1 MFASATA
8 FQAEFTCTDA
18 NHGPA
23 SSCVCTGCIPDASWH
38 SFVAECLAI
47 APVDGLCTTWDKYS
61 TYGAMPDW
69 DTSLVTDMTG
79 YTAST
84 GAFKGFG
91 DKSLFNADISKW
103 DTRRVTDMHDMFYA
117 CTAFNQDIGNWNTS
131 QVTNMYAMFAQA
143 SAFNQDIG
151 SWNTAQVTG
160 MDSMFN
166 QASAFNQ
173 DIGNWNTE
181 KVTIMSSMFN
191 LASAF
196 NQDISSWN
204 GTAATTVQTKMF
216 TGATAFQAKFDCDN
230 AETGPAQSCST
241 IKSTWVAPPPP
252 ASYIYINGKQLYQDS
267 DGWILL
273 LAYDHVGG
281 ESNALVPGEAPLSPT
296 GSYSH
301 IWLDDLSLTAD
312 NVESVRFY
320 CTSSGHSRV
329 VHFETSNV
337 FAKSALVSDTATGN
351 KLSYWTSGTT
361 KFSDHTAFIPDAT
374 NEFLN
379 SIVEFPFYKAGE
391 NHWAIRGDQSG
402 DRWECD
408 DAPYQTGARDRFSTV
423 HQIWF
428 KQAPP

>member
-1 MFASATA
+1 MAKYQYKFNGDISNWNTSQVTNMRTMFGN
-8 FQAEFTCTDA
+8 TDDF
-18 NHGPA
+18 NQPIG
-23 SSCVCTGCIPDASWH
+23 SWDT
-38 SFVAECLAI
+38 SRVTDMTETFRAAYKFNQNI
-47 APVDGLCTTWDKYS
+47 SGWDTSQVTRMHRTFDMAYVFNQDIGS
-61 TYGAMPDW
+61 W
-69 DTSLVTDMTG
+69 DTSLVTDMT
-79 YTAST
+79 Y
-84 GAFKGFG
+84 
-91 DKSLFNADISKW
+91 
-103 DTRRVTDMHDMFYA
+103 MFYKA
-117 CTAFNQDIGNWNTS
+117 YAFNYN
-131 QVTNMYAMFAQA
+131 
-143 SAFNQDIG
+143 
-151 SWNTAQVTG
+151 
-160 MDSMFN
+160 
-166 QASAFNQ
+166 
-173 DIGNWNTE
+173 
-181 KVTIMSSMFN
+181 
-191 LASAF
+191 
-196 NQDISSWN
+196 ISSWT
-204 GTAATTVQTKMF
+204 GTAATATQNEMF
-216 TGATAFQAKFDCDN
+216 RDAEAFQAKFDCDN

-281 ESNALVPGEAPLSPT
+281 ESNALVPGEAPLSPI